1 MHDAD
6 TIEAINR
13 EQLATATDRLLLRGG
28 RLSKHRPS
36 TRSLSAHA
44 RGSWAHLTQ
53 PAPVVRGLQPQIA
66 RSAVVAR
73 ASRSLEIPEYEHT
86 VPARRRTA
94 YTQMF
99 AITVTIPT
107 LVGLALGLAALL

>member
-6 TIEAINR
+6 TIEAINC

-36 TRSLSAHA
+36 TRSFSAST
-44 RGSWAHLTQ
+44 RGSWVHLTQ
-53 PAPVVRGLQPQIA
+53 PAPVARGSQIA
-66 RSAVVAR
+66 RSAAVAR
-73 ASRSLEIPEYEHT
+73 APRSFEIPAYEHT